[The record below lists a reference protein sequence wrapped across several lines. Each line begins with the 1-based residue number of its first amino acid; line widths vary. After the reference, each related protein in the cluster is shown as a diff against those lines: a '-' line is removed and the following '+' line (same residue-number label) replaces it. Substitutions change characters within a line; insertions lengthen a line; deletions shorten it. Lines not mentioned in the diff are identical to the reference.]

1 MPKPFPWARWC
12 GKWPPP
18 WTPLVAKKGNTLVL
32 DLADDLGIAHTDQT
46 KLRQC
51 LINLLS
57 NAAKFTENG
66 QITLSAVQEGIA
78 GSTSL
83 VFRVTDTGIGMSP
96 EQQAKLFERFTQA
109 DASTTRRFGGT
120 GLGLAITRAFATML
134 GGQIDV
140 ASREGEGTTFTIRIP
155 AQYRETA
162 TETREEAPDG
172 SPAQPAA
179 TPKTGDRVLIID
191 DDPATRDLLTRFLE
205 KEGFRVASAAD
216 GREGLELARS
226 LRPRVIL
233 LDVTMPRM
241 DGWSVLRALRAD
253 PDLGATP
260 VIMVT
265 VLDEQ
270 SLAFSLGATDYLHKP
285 IEWGHLKEAMERFK
299 AGASDGPGARRR

>member
-1 MPKPFPWARWC
+1 M
-12 GKWPPP
+12 
-18 WTPLVAKKGNTLVL
+18 AKKGNTLVL